1 MGPRT
6 GTTRNL
12 RGRTDLEHHPHH
24 PGRALQPEKAS
35 ITESSGTMNISPE
48 PETPTPTGGRDVND
62 HPDVQPSSATAPTS
76 IVSSPELEHLLF
88 RLGRALRRITYPHC
102 SKEASAIDGAGFWQL
117 AILHEHGALRPSDL
131 ANILSLDISTVSR
144 QLKQLESNGLVTRK
158 VHEQD
163 ARAYLII
170 ISETGERVLDEIIKL
185 RQQTIAEVVAKW
197 PKSEVR
203 TLMNLV
209 DKLTLGI
216 EKQIGQ
222 RHPT

>member
-6 GTTRNL
+6 RTTRILSGRADPEHHSNPP
-12 RGRTDLEHHPHH
+12 GRTQ
-24 PGRALQPEKAS
+24 QPEEAS
-35 ITESSGTMNISPE
+35 TPESSSAMSIFPDPE
-48 PETPTPTGGRDVND
+48 IPTPNAGQEVND
-62 HPDVQPSSATAPTS
+62 RPDVQPSSVTAATS
-76 IVSSPELEHLLF
+76 IVSSHELEHLLF
-88 RLGRALRRITYPHC
+88 RLGRALRKITYPHC
-102 SKEASAIDGAGFWQL
+102 SKEASSIDGAGFWQL
-117 AILHEHGALRPSDL
+117 AILHEHGSLRPSDL

-144 QLKQLESNGLVTRK
+144 QLKQLEANGLVTRK

-197 PKSEVR
+197 PKSEVK
-203 TLMNLV
+203 TLMDLV
-209 DKLTLGI
+209 DKLTMGI

-222 RHPT
+222 RHPS

>member
-1 MGPRT
+1 MSVLP
-6 GTTRNL
+6 
-12 RGRTDLEHHPHH
+12 D
-24 PGRALQPEKAS
+24 PE
-35 ITESSGTMNISPE
+35 I
-48 PETPTPTGGRDVND
+48 PTPKGGPGVND
-62 HPDVQPSSATAPTS
+62 HPGAQPSSGKTSTS

-102 SKEASAIDGAGFWQL
+102 SKEASSIDGAGFWQL
-117 AILHEHGALRPSDL
+117 AILHEHGPLRPSDL

-185 RQQTIAEVVAKW
+185 RQQTIAEVVAEW
-197 PKSEVR
+197 PKSQVQ
-203 TLMNLV
+203 TLMDLV
-209 DKLTLGI
+209 DRLTLGI

-222 RHPT
+222 RHPS